1 MLEITLKKG
10 NIMKVI
16 LLKDVKGIGKKDEIV
31 NVKDGYG
38 ANYLVPNGLAVVHS
52 QRSVEI
58 LDKQKADRAEEV
70 RQLTLK
76 AKEVAK
82 QLETITLEF
91 EAACGA
97 DSRMF
102 GSISTKQIEQEL
114 KAKYGIEIDKRKF
127 VDKVAVDRLGY
138 TKLKIELYKGVF
150 GVVNVH
156 VSEKK

>member
-1 MLEITLKKG
+1 MQETQRR
-10 NIMKVI
+10 NNMKVI
-16 LLKDVKGIGKKDEIV
+16 LLKDVKGIGKKDAIV

-38 ANYLVPNGLAVVHS
+38 ANYLVPNGLAVVYS
-52 QRSVEI
+52 DKSVEI

-70 RQLTLK
+70 RLSTIK
-76 AKEVAK
+76 AQEVAK
-82 QLETITLEF
+82 RLENIVLEF

-114 KAKYGIEIDKRKF
+114 KTKHSIEIDKRKF
-127 VDKVAVDRLGY
+127 IDKTAVDRLGY
-138 TKLKIELYKGVF
+138 TKLRIELYKGVV
-150 GVVNVH
+150 GTVTVH